1 MYSSTDSY
9 SSRKS
14 CLQLA
19 RETSFTLNKYIPE
32 LILNSPGPGVGKYR

>member
-1 MYSSTDSY
+1 MNSSTDSY

-14 CLQLA
+14 YFQLA

-32 LILNSPGPGVGKYR
+32 LILKTPGPGVGKYR